1 MKKVLL
7 LMLSLIMVLSLV
19 SCGKAEQ
26 TQSPQGV
33 GSDENAQIEKK
44 QEDSVDTS
52 WDDIVNKGKFVM
64 GLDDE
69 FAPMGF
75 RDEQGNLVG
84 FDIDLAKAVAEVLGV
99 EVEFKPIAWSAKE
112 MELSSKKIDCIWNGF
127 TITEERKKQVL
138 FTEPYLSS
146 DQVIVAK
153 KGSSIAKKEDLIGKN
168 VGLQKDSSSFNALS
182 KQEEIMNGLASLKEY
197 ETNVE
202 VLLDLG
208 AGRIDAAVMDEVFA
222 RYYITDN
229 NLDYVVLDESLDSED
244 YGIGFRLGDE
254 AFKNKVEEALDTLRK
269 NGKMDEIMKKWFGV

>member
-1 MKKVLL
+1 
-7 LMLSLIMVLSLV
+7 MVLSLV

-146 DQVIVAK
+146 DQVIVVK